1 MNFNGIMGS
10 CKYMSS
16 KTLGTSYIVIS
27 ALFYGSYGVWS
38 RLMVGSFG
46 EFSQAW
52 SRGLIL
58 LVVVLLLNWKMKF
71 IKRIDRSDWKWFLTI
86 ALAGGLNQAPYYMGF
101 EHLTIGTATLLFY
114 AALVVGGYILGKVFF
129 AEKLTIDKIASL
141 IIAIVGMVVIYGYSL
156 TPSQLV
162 PASMTVLAG
171 LMGASTV
178 ILSKKLVG
186 NYHELQIMVGYFLMQ
201 VLFNYPMAQ
210 LMGNQ
215 LPALELNAAWGGQL
229 GYALAMMLANLA
241 AIKGFSY
248 LEPSVG
254 SLLGLAEILFGIGLG
269 VILFGESLGA
279 GVIVGGLMITL
290 AAAVPSLSEIWVRR
304 RVIA

>member
-1 MNFNGIMGS
+1 MDNKMI
-10 CKYMSS
+10 
-16 KTLGTSYIVIS
+16 GTSYILIS

-58 LVVVLLLNWKMKF
+58 LMVVLLLNWKIKF
-71 IKRIDRSDWKWFLTI
+71 IKRIERRDWKWFLTI
-86 ALAGGLNQAPYYMGF
+86 ALAGGLNQAPYYIGF
-101 EHLTIGTATLLFY
+101 KHLTIGTATLLFY
-114 AALVVGGYILGKVFF
+114 AALVVGGYVLGKVFF
-129 AEKLTIDKIASL
+129 AEKLTMDKLSSL
-141 IIAIVGMVVIYGYSL
+141 VIAIVGMVVIYGFSL
-156 TPSQLV
+156 SPSQLV

-178 ILSKKLVG
+178 ILPKKLVG

-201 VLFNYPMAQ
+201 VLFYYPMAQ
-210 LMGNQ
+210 LMGDQ
-215 LPALELNAAWGGQL
+215 LPALALNSAWGGQL
-229 GYALAMMLANLA
+229 GYALTMMLANLV

-248 LEPSVG
+248 LEPSIG
-254 SLLGLAEILFGIGLG
+254 SLLGLAEIIFGIGFG
-269 VILFGESLGA
+269 VILFDESLGA

-290 AAAVPSLSEIWVRR
+290 AAALPSLSEIWARR
-304 RVIA
+304 RIIS

>member
-1 MNFNGIMGS
+1 MD
-10 CKYMSS
+10 S
-16 KTLGTSYIVIS
+16 KMIGTSYILIS

-58 LVVVLLLNWKMKF
+58 LMVVLLLNWKIKF
-71 IKRIDRSDWKWFLTI
+71 IKRIERRDWKWFLTI

-101 EHLTIGTATLLFY
+101 KHLTIGTATLLFY

-129 AEKLTIDKIASL
+129 AEKLTMDKLSSL
-141 IIAIVGMVVIYGYSL
+141 VIAIVGMVVIYGFSL
-156 TPSQLV
+156 SPSQLV

-178 ILSKKLVG
+178 ILPKKLVG
-186 NYHELQIMVGYFLMQ
+186 NYHELQIMVGYFLTQ

-210 LMGNQ
+210 LMGDQ
-215 LPALELNAAWGGQL
+215 LPALALNSAWGGQL

-248 LEPSVG
+248 LEPSIG
-254 SLLGLAEILFGIGLG
+254 SLLGLAEILFGIGFG
-269 VILFGESLGA
+269 VILFDEPLGT
-279 GVIVGGLMITL
+279 GVTIGGLLITL
-290 AAAVPSLSEIWVRR
+290 AAALPSLSEIWVRR
-304 RVIA
+304 RIIS

>member
-1 MNFNGIMGS
+1 
-10 CKYMSS
+10 MSS
-16 KTLGTSYIVIS
+16 KTLGTSYILIS

-58 LVVVLLLNWKMKF
+58 LVVVLLLNWKIKF
-71 IKRIDRSDWKWFLTI
+71 IKRIERGDWKWFLTI

-114 AALVVGGYILGKVFF
+114 AALVVGGYILGKLFF

-141 IIAIVGMVVIYGYSL
+141 VIAIVGMVVIYGFSL

-178 ILSKKLVG
+178 ILPKKLVG

-201 VLFNYPMAQ
+201 VLFNYPVAQ
-210 LMGNQ
+210 LMGDQ
-215 LPALELNAAWGGQL
+215 LPTLELNAAWGGQM

-248 LEPSVG
+248 LEPSIG
-254 SLLGLAEILFGIGLG
+254 SLLGLAETLFGIGLG

-279 GVIVGGLMITL
+279 GVIIGGLMITL
-290 AAAVPSLSEIWVRR
+290 AAALPSLSEIWVRR
-304 RVIA
+304 RIIS

>member
-1 MNFNGIMGS
+1 
-10 CKYMSS
+10 MSN
-16 KTLGTSYIVIS
+16 KTVGTSYILIS

-58 LVVVLLLNWKMKF
+58 LIVVLLLNWKMKF
-71 IKRIDRSDWKWFLTI
+71 IKRIERSDWKWFLTI

-129 AEKLTIDKIASL
+129 AEKLTIDKISSL
-141 IIAIVGMVVIYGYSL
+141 VIAIVGMVVIYGISL
-156 TPSQLV
+156 SPSQLV

-178 ILSKKLVG
+178 ILPKKLVG

-210 LMGNQ
+210 LMGDQ
-215 LPALELNAAWGGQL
+215 LPTLELNAAWGGQL

-248 LEPSVG
+248 LEPSIG
-254 SLLGLAEILFGIGLG
+254 SLLGLAEILFGIVLG
-269 VILFGESLGA
+269 VVLFGESLSS
-279 GVIVGGLMITL
+279 GVIVGGLLITL
-290 AAAVPSLSEIWVRR
+290 AAALPNLIDVFKIKRR
-304 RVIA
+304 L

>member
-1 MNFNGIMGS
+1 MI
-10 CKYMSS
+10 
-16 KTLGTSYIVIS
+16 GTSYILIS

-58 LVVVLLLNWKMKF
+58 LMVVLLLNWKIKF
-71 IKRIDRSDWKWFLTI
+71 IKRIERRDWKWFLTI

-101 EHLTIGTATLLFY
+101 KHLTIGTATLLFY

-129 AEKLTIDKIASL
+129 AEKLTMDKLSSL
-141 IIAIVGMVVIYGYSL
+141 VIAIVGMVVIYGFSL
-156 TPSQLV
+156 SPSQLV

-178 ILSKKLVG
+178 ILPKKLVG
-186 NYHELQIMVGYFLMQ
+186 NYHELQIMVGYFLTQ

-210 LMGNQ
+210 LMGDQ
-215 LPALELNAAWGGQL
+215 LPALALNSAWGGQL

-248 LEPSVG
+248 LEPSIG
-254 SLLGLAEILFGIGLG
+254 SLLGLAEILFGIGFG
-269 VILFGESLGA
+269 VILFDESLGT
-279 GVIVGGLMITL
+279 GVTIGGLLITL
-290 AAAVPSLSEIWVRR
+290 AAALPSLSEIWVRR
-304 RVIA
+304 RIIS

>member
-1 MNFNGIMGS
+1 MN
-10 CKYMSS
+10 S
-16 KTLGTSYIVIS
+16 KMIGTSYILIS

-58 LVVVLLLNWKMKF
+58 LIAVLLLNWKMKF
-71 IKRIDRSDWKWFLTI
+71 IKRIERSDWKWFLTI

-129 AEKLTIDKIASL
+129 AEKLSIEKVTSL
-141 IIAIVGMVVIYGYSL
+141 FIAIVGMVVIYGFSL
-156 TPSQLV
+156 SPSQVL

-178 ILSKKLVG
+178 ILPKKLVG
-186 NYHELQIMVGYFLMQ
+186 NYHELQIMIGYFLMQ
-201 VLFNYPMAQ
+201 VIFNYPMAQ
-210 LMGNQ
+210 LMGDQ
-215 LPALELNAAWGGQL
+215 LPRLGINAAWGGQL
-229 GYALAMMLANLA
+229 GYTLAMMLANLA

-248 LEPSVG
+248 LEPSIG

-269 VILFGESLGA
+269 VVLFGESLGA
-279 GVIVGGLMITL
+279 GVIIGGLLITL
-290 AAAVPSLSEIWVRR
+290 AAALPSLSEVWARR
-304 RVIA
+304 RITAEEMATLNTD

>member
-1 MNFNGIMGS
+1 MD
-10 CKYMSS
+10 S
-16 KTLGTSYIVIS
+16 KMIGTSYILIS

-38 RLMVGSFG
+38 RLMVRSFG

-58 LVVVLLLNWKMKF
+58 LMVVLLLNCKIKF
-71 IKRIDRSDWKWFLTI
+71 IKRIERRDWKWFLTI

-101 EHLTIGTATLLFY
+101 KHLTIGTATLLFY

-129 AEKLTIDKIASL
+129 AEKLTMDKLSSL
-141 IIAIVGMVVIYGYSL
+141 VIAIVGMVVIYGFSL
-156 TPSQLV
+156 SPSQLV

-178 ILSKKLVG
+178 ILPKKLVG
-186 NYHELQIMVGYFLMQ
+186 NYHELQIMVGYFLTQ

-210 LMGNQ
+210 LMGDQ
-215 LPALELNAAWGGQL
+215 LPALALNSAWGGQL

-248 LEPSVG
+248 LEPSIG
-254 SLLGLAEILFGIGLG
+254 SLLGLAEILFGIGFG
-269 VILFGESLGA
+269 VILFDESLGT
-279 GVIVGGLMITL
+279 GVTIGGLLITL
-290 AAAVPSLSEIWVRR
+290 AAALPSLSEIWVRR
-304 RVIA
+304 RIIS